1 MFVFQAELLEAT
13 VVLAE
18 VEDVEDVEDDPAA
31 EEAGEDTDR
40 VVLTDTEE
48 EELGVAVTRLVNVL
62 VIEASVADSVVVVLP
77 ATELTDTVVVT
88 CVDADDADDAELVD
102 VDEEL
107 VLLDDDDE
115 PAVVSVV
122 DEEVD
127 VPSIVKVGLMFPES
141 PNKAMI

>member
-1 MFVFQAELLEAT
+1 VFVFQAELLEAT

-62 VIEASVADSVVVVLP
+62 VIEASVADTVVVVLP

-107 VLLDDDDE
+107 VLDDDE
-115 PAVVSVV
+115 PVVVSVV

>member
-62 VIEASVADSVVVVLP
+62 VIEASVADTVVVVLP

-107 VLLDDDDE
+107 VLDDDE
-115 PAVVSVV
+115 PVVVSVV